1 MEISKL
7 DELTFIR
14 DGHACGSIVVSD
26 GSSPDVHETALDLSN
41 ILARM
46 SGANLSVVSEIEE
59 YPALILGVR
68 GRDNSLQ
75 PLAYH
80 VWREDDAIYF
90 SGGSDQG
97 VINGVYAFLE
107 KELGCRWYIPGPLG
121 DYLPTRETIRLDEV
135 NLQGTPDFQSITGFG
150 THPNA
155 EIGRIWTRRNRLDG
169 FPQHFHSHNSARIA
183 TPDMLDEHPEYFAL
197 CGKRRNQKQMCTT
210 QPAVVEWTIS
220 AARTYLDENP
230 GMESFSLSPGDF
242 RGFCQCEGCRGLDDE
257 LGIDPFILD
266 GSLSDR
272 LVVFFNKVAEEVVKT
287 HPDKRLA
294 FYAYMNYTRA
304 PEVVK
309 PHPMLLP
316 VLVHTPW
323 DYCMHHPIDD
333 PDCERNRRFAD
344 AVKGWHKLCQEL
356 YLYDYWAHYH
366 LCGHHGI
373 VHNIRRDLPW
383 LRQNGVVG
391 FYGEMHPQR
400 WTQPLNYYLPA
411 RLAWNVD
418 TDVDVIVTEF
428 YDHMF
433 GPAATVV
440 SEYAQLFED
449 VMAGVP
455 KDAEHDGELAFVRD
469 MAPELFDH
477 ARELLDTADGIIT
490 GADIDPVEKHHY
502 EDRLRRFRIG
512 LRVTEQ
518 MAREKRS
525 RFDGRVIDMMD
536 HLESFMG
543 TLDELEADPDLQD
556 IVAIPLSRQMAR
568 VALMRL
574 EPYRG
579 IWERAIPEPERR
591 KEIRKLL
598 DKDTHEVAR
607 ALGYWTDWHI
617 VGQWMNPE
625 GNLLDVP
632 YPPEEGVDLNA
643 TYEVRVGTRGWKF
656 HQSKHPYG
664 IVDLV
669 KFFAPEDSEF
679 TVAYAYT
686 TLESR
691 RNADARLD
699 IMCDDDIVIWLNDE
713 IVFAGGAITGNFD
726 IHVDAKLIQGRNVF
740 LVKAFNKP
748 HAFEFSI
755 RIADENGQ
763 PHDAVVWE

>member
-1 MEISKL
+1 MDPL
-7 DELTFIR
+7 TLVELGQPR
-14 DGHACGSIVVSD
+14 AVIVVP
-26 GSSPDVHETALDLSN
+26 PDVPTELSETAHDLSDV
-41 ILARM
+41 LYRM
-46 SGANLSVVSEIEE
+46 SGAHLPVVPEVGDG
-59 YPALILGVR
+59 PALVLGVHD
-68 GRDNSLQ
+68 RDRSLP

-80 VWREDDAIYF
+80 VWRRDDTVHF

-107 KELGCRWYIPGPLG
+107 EELGCRWYIPGPLG
-121 DYLPTRETIRLDEV
+121 EHLPTRETVSVDGV
-135 NLQGTPDFQSITGFG
+135 NLQGSPDFQSITGFG
-150 THPNA
+150 THPDA
-155 EIGRIWTRRNRLDG
+155 EAGRLWTRRNRLDG
-169 FPQHFHSHNSARIA
+169 FPQHFHSHNSSRIA
-183 TPDMLDEHPEYFAL
+183 TPDMLDGHPEYFAL
-197 CGKRRNQKQMCTT
+197 CGKRRNPKQMCTT
-210 QPAVVEWTIS
+210 QPAVLELTIS
-220 AARTYLDENP
+220 AARAYLDENP

-242 RGFCQCEGCRGLDDE
+242 RGFCQCEGCRGLDGE
-257 LGIDPFILD
+257 LGIDPFVLD

-272 LVVFFNKVAEEVVKT
+272 LVVFFNQVAEEVVRT
-287 HPDKRLA
+287 HPNKRLA

-309 PHPMLLP
+309 PHPMLMP

-333 PDCERNRRFAD
+333 ADCERNRRFAD
-344 AVKGWHKLCQEL
+344 AVIGWHKLCPEL

-383 LRQNGVVG
+383 LRQNGIVG

-411 RLAWNVD
+411 RLAWNVSA
-418 TDVDVIVTEF
+418 DVDAIVAGF

-433 GPAATVV
+433 GPAAVVV

-469 MAPELFDH
+469 MTPELFDH
-477 ARELLDTADGIIT
+477 ARELLGTADGMI
-490 GADIDPVEKHHY
+490 ARAEVDPEEKRRY
-502 EDRLRRFRIG
+502 EERLRRFRIG

-536 HLESFMG
+536 HLETFMV
-543 TLDELEADPDLQD
+543 TLDELEADPDLYD
-556 IVAIPLSRQMAR
+556 VVAIPLSRQMAK

-591 KEIRKLL
+591 EETRKLL
-598 DKDTHEVAR
+598 DEDTHGVAR
-607 ALGYWTDWHI
+607 ALGYWTDWHV
-617 VGQWMNPE
+617 VGQWMNDE
-625 GNLLDVP
+625 GNLLDTS
-632 YPPEEGVDLNA
+632 YPPEDAVDLDA
-643 TYEVRVGTRGWKF
+643 TYAVRSGERGWEF
-656 HQSKHPYG
+656 HRTRHPYG
-664 IVDLV
+664 IVD
-669 KFFAPEDSEF
+669 FTRIFAPEDSEF

-686 TLESR
+686 TVGSR
-691 RNADARLD
+691 CDADARLD
-699 IMCDDDIVIWLNDE
+699 IMCDDDIVIWLNEE
-713 IVFAGGAITGNFD
+713 IMFAGGAITGNFD
-726 IHVDAKLIQGRNVF
+726 IHVDAKLVEGKNVF

-748 HAFEFSI
+748 HAFEFSV
-755 RIADENGQ
+755 RIVDEDGR
-763 PHDAVVWE
+763 PHAAVVWE